1 MLSLLTRKLC
11 ICMSAAFLF
20 ALNHALADDRQQLFV
35 CGSGP
40 AAAPTNMFE
49 LTGVLL
55 PSGEWTALQFAG
67 FGEGMPPMHFPLDP
81 GPGRNNFF
89 FSNSDGPEGYLVE
102 VRFRSGQN
110 AYRLYSLYT
119 PPKSSDDGAGGGE
132 AGLEITGPDATP
144 RKLTC
149 DERPYMFIA
158 YMRDAMSCDFS
169 NPFGAAGCDD
179 DTVPQRTASDPL
191 R

>member
-1 MLSLLTRKLC
+1 MLSLPTRKLC
-11 ICMSAAFLF
+11 ICTSTALLF
-20 ALNHALADDRQQLFV
+20 TLNLALADDRRPLFV

-40 AAAPTNMFE
+40 DGAPTNMFE

-55 PSGEWTALQFAG
+55 PSGEWTGLQFSG
-67 FGEGMPPMHFPLDP
+67 FGEGMPPMRFPPEP
-81 GPGRNNFF
+81 GSGRNNFF

-102 VRFRSGQN
+102 VHFKSGQN

-119 PPKSSDDGAGGGE
+119 PPKDPDAGAGGGE
-132 AGLEITGPDATP
+132 AGLEITGPDSKP
-144 RKLTC
+144 RRLTC

-158 YMRDAMSCDFS
+158 YMHDAMSCDVS
-169 NPFGAAGCDD
+169 NPLGAAGCDYYN
-179 DTVPQRTASDPL
+179 VPQRRANNPL